1 MNIDQLKAFHKVAY
15 TSSFT
20 KAARE
25 LFLSQPAVSQQIQA
39 LESSLGITLFDRSG
53 KKVRLTDEGEILL
66 SYTNRLFHLY
76 EEIELLF
83 GQLRSLEKGKIT
95 LGATAVIG
103 TYFLPIFIG
112 RYNRKYPEIEIDLH
126 MGNSNNV
133 HNMLL
138 EGSVDLGFAG
148 RLKVHSNLTSVRV
161 HREKLLLVSAPDNP
175 ITARESV
182 TVDELD
188 RASFIWR
195 EKGTQT
201 RVLVKEWFEKKVGR
215 NYPRKSI
222 ELQNLEAAK
231 RTVVEGYGITVL
243 PEIAVKREMHVG
255 LLKRINLKGFD
266 LSFDYYLFYLK
277 GKSFSRAT
285 EAFLEMIS
293 GFRLLSH
300 AEDLQNHLSMAP
312 ELARISHKNSGAP

>member
-15 TSSFT
+15 TGSFT

-53 KKVRLTDEGEILL
+53 KKVRLTGEGEILL
-66 SYTNRLFHLY
+66 SYTNRIFHLY
-76 EEIELLF
+76 DEIELLF
-83 GQLRSLEKGKIT
+83 GQLQSLEKGKIT
-95 LGATAVIG
+95 IGATAVIG

-112 RYNRKYPEIEIDLH
+112 RYNRKYPGIEIDLH

-148 RLKVHSNLTSVRV
+148 RLKASNLTSVRV

-175 ITARESV
+175 ITARESL
-182 TVDELD
+182 TADELD
-188 RASFIWR
+188 RTSFIWR

-215 NYPRKSI
+215 NYPRRSI

-255 LLKRINLKGFD
+255 LLKRVNLKGFD

-277 GKSFSRAT
+277 GRIFSRAT
-285 EAFLEMIS
+285 EAFLEMIFS
-293 GFRLLSH
+293 FRLFSH

-312 ELARISHKNSGAP
+312 E